1 MTDQERRAR
10 EAVRRVLP
18 GIKRSLS
25 KEGSQQFFRSHL
37 QVEDVERLI
46 GAASEG
52 NADALE
58 ILREYAR
65 GARRAGM
72 FVPDA
77 LHAFAWEY
85 FIDGP
90 PKAPPGS
97 KPQDNLLRNMLIVSL
112 VKVVSE
118 EFGIPVYRNVEH
130 RGAEDGPI
138 CALKL
143 VGEELGL
150 RERGVEEI
158 WEARPR

>member
-1 MTDQERRAR
+1 MTDQEQKAR

-18 GIKRSLS
+18 GMKRSLS

-37 QVEDVERLI
+37 QIEDVERLVDV
-46 GAASEG
+46 ANEG
-52 NADALE
+52 NADALK

-77 LHAFAWEY
+77 LHAFVWEY

-97 KPQDNLLRNMLIVSL
+97 KPQDNLLRNMLIVKL
-112 VKVVSE
+112 VQVVSE
-118 EFGIPVYRNVEH
+118 EFGIPVYRNVQH

-138 CALKL
+138 CVLKL
-143 VGEELGL
+143 LGEELGL
-150 RERGVEEI
+150 GERGVEEI
-158 WEARPR
+158 WEARRR

>member
-1 MTDQERRAR
+1 M
-10 EAVRRVLP
+10 
-18 GIKRSLS
+18 KRSLT
-25 KEGSQQFFRSHL
+25 KQGSQQFFRSHL
-37 QVEDVERLI
+37 QAEDVERLI
-46 GAASEG
+46 GAAREG
-52 NADALE
+52 NADALK
-58 ILREYAR
+58 ILQEHAR

-72 FVPDA
+72 KVPDVF
-77 LHAFAWEY
+77 HAFVWEV

-90 PKAPPGS
+90 PKAPPGT
-97 KPQDNLLRNMLIVSL
+97 KPQDMFLRNMLIVAL

-130 RGAEDGPI
+130 RGVEDGPI

-150 RERGVEEI
+150 GERGVGEI